1 MYQGGKMLDVLIEE
15 YLIGILMLVFTVSMF
30 ILILLVSMSP
40 CGSGLVTLAVM
51 LMVTI
56 SLDRIR
62 NKK

>member
-1 MYQGGKMLDVLIEE
+1 MLDVLIEE

-40 CGSGLVTLAVM
+40 CGSGLVTLAVI

>member
-1 MYQGGKMLDVLIEE
+1 MYQGGKMLYALIEE
-15 YLIGILMLVFTVSMF
+15 YLMGILMLVFTVSMF
-30 ILILLVSMSP
+30 ILISLVSMDP
-40 CGSGLVTLAVM
+40 YGSGLVTLAVM

>member
-1 MYQGGKMLDVLIEE
+1 MLDVLIEE
-15 YLIGILMLVFTVSMF
+15 YLIGILMLVFTVSMC
-30 ILILLVSMSP
+30 ILISLVNMGP
-40 CGSGLVTLAVM
+40 YGSGLVTLAVM

>member
-30 ILILLVSMSP
+30 ILVLLVSMSP
-40 CGSGLVTLAVM
+40 YGSGLVTLAVM